1 MRISQAARAAGTT
14 QKALRY
20 YESIGLLTEV
30 ARTASGYR
38 DYTAQAVGRAAF
50 VRRSREAGLT
60 LDRTAQILAAFDAG
74 GDACAAVEDELSRE
88 LADLDRRIAE
98 LTALRAD
105 VAARRE
111 AVRAADPVS
120 CDRGQVC
127 SYL

>member
-20 YESIGLLTEV
+20 YESIGLLREV
-30 ARTASGYR
+30 ARTTSGYR
-38 DYTAQAVGRAAF
+38 DYTAQAVGRATF
-50 VRRSREAGLT
+50 VRRSRDAGLT

-74 GDACAAVEDELSRE
+74 RDACAAVEDELSRE

-98 LTALRAD
+98 LTALRAV

-111 AVRAADPVS
+111 AVRAADPAV

-127 SYL
+127 SFL